1 MKLTAVLVLLA
12 FAPNLFAAVITLDNG
27 DRVTGDIVQIEGGKL
42 TLKTPR
48 MGEVVIDMGGV
59 ARIESDTPVAAVLA
73 SGDLVIGTVSTP
85 APGRIRF
92 TSSSGSFESA
102 VADVQRMRP
111 AAGIDTGDGAFQ
123 EALALFEGPDR
134 SPWSGSIEFG
144 GFYSSGNTDRK
155 GLNIAANAVRETPD
169 DKFAVHF
176 HNLYAEESGER
187 TTNEQYLSMREDLK
201 FDPWYAF
208 VLLSFERDEFE
219 EINLRAMLSPGVG
232 VKIFDGPDFR
242 MSAEAGPTL
251 TFVDY
256 KDDFF
261 DDPDEDTSQ
270 YYIEARAALHAE
282 WNILGD
288 ALLYQ
293 DLAYFPNFSEG
304 GECRVI
310 SETGFSKPLSESL
323 VFKIAAI
330 NEYNSMLENPQKNHD
345 LKVIASLIFK
355 F

>member
-1 MKLTAVLVLLA
+1 MKLLVGLVLLV
-12 FAPNLFAAVITLDNG
+12 FAPTVSAAVVTLDNG

-42 TLKTPR
+42 TLGTPR
-48 MGEVVIDMGGV
+48 MGEVAIDMAGV
-59 ARIESDTPVAAVLA
+59 TMIQSDSPVAAVLA
-73 SGDLVIGTVSTP
+73 SGDLVIGTVTTP
-85 APGRIRF
+85 APGRLRF
-92 TSSSGSFESA
+92 TSSSGSYEAA

-111 AAGIDTGDGAFQ
+111 AAGVDSGDGAFE
-123 EALALFEGPDR
+123 EAFALFEPPGK
-134 SPWSGSIEFG
+134 SPWSGSVEFG

-187 TTNEQYLSMREDLK
+187 TTNEQFLSMREDLK
-201 FDPWYAF
+201 FDPWYIF

-219 EINLRAMLSPGVG
+219 QINLRAMLSPGVG

-242 MSAEAGPTL
+242 MSGEAGPTL

-256 KDDFF
+256 KDDFY
-261 DDPDEDTSQ
+261 DDPDEDTSE

-282 WNILGD
+282 WNILDD
-288 ALLYQ
+288 ALLYE
-293 DLAYFPNFSEG
+293 DLQYFPNFSEG
-304 GECRVI
+304 GECRLI

-323 VFKIAAI
+323 VFKLAAI
-330 NEYNSMLENPQKNHD
+330 NEYNSLMDNPQKNHD
-345 LKVIASLIFK
+345 LKIIASLIFK